1 MPEIN
6 SKVSRYNTLKLA
18 SNLCK
23 EESVEEERDEAAGGR
38 RQCSTKNAAILK
50 PHKTSKTL

>member
-18 SNLCK
+18 SNLYK
-23 EESVEEERDEAAGGR
+23 EESVEEERGEAAGGR
-38 RQCSTKNAAILK
+38 RQCSNKNAAILK